1 MKISD
6 STRRMIANIILKVR
20 SSKVRSRLN
29 PSKILNTNKSFY
41 ARQAPTPHFSTKSSK
56 VQSNPTSSEKHRKR
70 RSIADT
76 VRRNHPDSSA
86 HSALICACH
95 NRERKTLVWVQ
106 TWTPSEKRRKQ
117 SHKIWSA
124 GPFPAACCRCHCQG
138 WKCTRLRQDRIG
150 KTLVGEYQIY
160 HSLKKGKCVVYT
172 TSIKSL
178 SNQKFYD
185 LKHQFKGAT
194 VEIMTGDIKF
204 CPDAQIVIMTTEI
217 LRNLLATESL
227 GLTASLSM
235 DDVNAVV
242 FDEGHY
248 INNFT
253 SSPQRASV

>member
-1 MKISD
+1 
-6 STRRMIANIILKVR
+6 
-20 SSKVRSRLN
+20 
-29 PSKILNTNKSFY
+29 
-41 ARQAPTPHFSTKSSK
+41 
-56 VQSNPTSSEKHRKR
+56 
-70 RSIADT
+70 
-76 VRRNHPDSSA
+76 
-86 HSALICACH
+86 
-95 NRERKTLVWVQ
+95 
-106 TWTPSEKRRKQ
+106 
-117 SHKIWSA
+117 
-124 GPFPAACCRCHCQG
+124 
-138 WKCTRLRQDRIG
+138 
-150 KTLVGEYQIY
+150 LVGEYQIY